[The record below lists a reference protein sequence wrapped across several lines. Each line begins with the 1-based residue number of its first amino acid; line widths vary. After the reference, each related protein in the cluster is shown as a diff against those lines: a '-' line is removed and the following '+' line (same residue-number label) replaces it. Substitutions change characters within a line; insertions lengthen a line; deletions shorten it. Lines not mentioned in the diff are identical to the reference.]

1 MSRGSLRARA
11 TLCERAVQGV
21 AQGTAGV
28 TAVAETA
35 RRLILSSLPPP
46 PTPAQKSPSDCSN
59 FDKEFLSERPRLS
72 SADRRLINSM
82 DQNLF
87 RSFSFVNPGVERLL
101 S

>member
-21 AQGTAGV
+21 AQGPAGV

-35 RRLILSSLPPP
+35 RRLILSSPPP

>member
-1 MSRGSLRARA
+1 MSARFRGSPGPGR
-11 TLCERAVQGV
+11 GD
-21 AQGTAGV
+21 
-28 TAVAETA
+28 
-35 RRLILSSLPPP
+35 RRRGDGLAADSLPSSPP